1 MSIVRISSKGK
12 MVNSKSSEDNSLSS
26 GGMQLPSSD
35 LCRCVTFGGSSD
47 SGKLFIPSSNF
58 ACLAIFT
65 CSVSKSNHR
74 MLRVVFGMK
83 PRNIPLR
90 ELLQNFA
97 GRGVEGRT
105 HTLQPN
111 VRKFRNFSVGNNF
124 NWGFSLTA
132 SNEGL

>member
-1 MSIVRISSKGK
+1 MLGGNSVMGK
-12 MVNSKSSEDNSLSS
+12 S
-26 GGMQLPSSD
+26 
-35 LCRCVTFGGSSD
+35 
-47 SGKLFIPSSNF
+47 FIPSSNF

-65 CSVSKSNHR
+65 CSVSKSSHR

-97 GRGVEGRT
+97 GRGVEGQT

-111 VRKFRNFSVGNNF
+111 VRKLRRLSFLLVTISIGDLVCPQPTKAFRMRII
-124 NWGFSLTA
+124 
-132 SNEGL
+132 